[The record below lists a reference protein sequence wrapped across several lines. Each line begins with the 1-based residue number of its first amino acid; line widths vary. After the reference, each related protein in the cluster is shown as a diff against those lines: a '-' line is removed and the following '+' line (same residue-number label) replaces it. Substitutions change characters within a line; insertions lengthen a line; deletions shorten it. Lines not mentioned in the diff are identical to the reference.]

1 MTAIYEFSRV
11 SRLFAGPSEQLEILR
26 DLSFS
31 VASGEALA
39 IVGASGSGKSTLLHL
54 MGALDSPTSGTI
66 LFDGKDLAGMSPKE
80 RAHFRNRELG
90 FVFQFHHLLPEFS
103 AEENVAMPR
112 LIAGESLAAILPQAR
127 ELLERVGLTGR
138 MQAKI
143 ATLSGGERQRVA
155 IARALLARPRV
166 VLADEPTGNLDAA
179 TGTQI
184 EDLLLELNRE
194 LGTTLVIVTHNLQLA
209 ARMDRCLE
217 LAQGA
222 LRPLDLAYEKSP
234 PPAMS

>member
-1 MTAIYEFSRV
+1 MTAIYEFSKV
-11 SRLFAGPSEQLEILR
+11 SRSFVGPGEQLQILR
-26 DLSFS
+26 ELSFS
-31 VASGEALA
+31 VESGEALT

-66 LFDGKDLAGMSPKE
+66 FFDGKDLAAMSPSE
-80 RAHFRNRELG
+80 RANFRNRELG

-112 LIAGESLAAILPQAR
+112 LIAGSPLATILPTAR
-127 ELLERVGLTGR
+127 ELLERVGLAAR
-138 MQAKI
+138 MQSKI
-143 ATLSGGERQRVA
+143 STLSGGERQRVA
-155 IARALLARPRV
+155 IARALLAKPRV
-166 VLADEPTGNLDAA
+166 VLADEPTGNLDSS

-194 LGTTLVIVTHNLQLA
+194 MGTTLVIVTHNLQLA

-217 LAQGA
+217 LSAGA
-222 LRPLDLAYEKSP
+222 LTPLTCER
-234 PPAMS
+234 